1 MSAVLDA
8 VFCCA
13 KIEVMDMDIKSTED
27 IGGERDDMA
36 VTRAARTGGTF
47 LAVVLTSVATAALT
61 SFVFLAFSETD
72 TPADTLSADIPHQ
85 ETADEQAPSASYE
98 EAITAVVEA
107 AAPSVVSVVATQDL
121 PVIEQYYVDPF
132 GDEFFGGPS
141 PFRIPQYRQ
150 NGTEPREV
158 AAGTGFV
165 VSADG
170 LIMTNRHVVDIEG
183 ETEFTAVFGA
193 GEQVAAEVV
202 AIDPVEDIALLR
214 VERDNLSALPL
225 GDSDHIQIGSTAIAI
240 GNALGEFQNTVSVGV
255 VSGLG
260 RRVVAGGGAS
270 QSVIDGA
277 IQTDAA
283 INQGNSGGPLL
294 NSSGEVIGINTAIV
308 VGSENLGFAIPVNK
322 AKKALSDVQEFG
334 HISRPFI
341 GVRFVTVDAEIQEAR
356 GLPNSYGALIIGSAD
371 GREPGV
377 LPGSP
382 ADTAGLREGDIIL
395 EVDGVKINAD
405 NQLGS
410 VVNQYSVGDEVALL
424 VYSQGQTRE
433 ITLTLAEREE

>member
-1 MSAVLDA
+1 
-8 VFCCA
+8 
-13 KIEVMDMDIKSTED
+13 MDIKSTED
-27 IGGERDDMA
+27 ITEERDDAA

-72 TPADTLSADIPHQ
+72 APADSPRVSIPDQEATDEYISA
-85 ETADEQAPSASYE
+85 ASHE
-98 EAITAVVEA
+98 DVITAVVES
-107 AAPSVVSVVATQDL
+107 AAPAVVSVVATQDL
-121 PVIEQYYVDPF
+121 PVIERYYVDPF

-141 PFRIPQYRQ
+141 PFRVPQYRQ

-183 ETEFTAVFGA
+183 ETEFTVVFSA
-193 GEQVAAEVV
+193 GEQAAAEVV
-202 AIDPVEDIALLR
+202 AIDPVEDIALLS
-214 VERDNLSALPL
+214 VERDDLHALPL
-225 GDSDHIQIGSTAIAI
+225 GDSDDIRIGSTAIAI

-260 RRVVAGGGAS
+260 RRVVAGGSGS

-341 GVRFVTVDAEIQEAR
+341 GVRFVTVNAEIQEAR
-356 GLPNSYGALIIGSAD
+356 DLPNDYGALIVGSAD

-377 LPGSP
+377 VPGSP
-382 ADTAGLREGDIIL
+382 AEEAGLREGDVIL
-395 EVDGVKINAD
+395 EVNGVEINAD

-410 VVNQYSVGDEVALL
+410 VVNQYSVGDEVTLL

-433 ITLTLAEREE
+433 VMLTLADREE